1 MRRPERRLHLLLWIA
16 IAPAV
21 AAGLVLALRRAPAD
35 PVAELPGVIAADEE
49 R

>member
-1 MRRPERRLHLLLWIA
+1 MRRPQRRLHLLLWIA

-35 PVAELPGVIAADEE
+35 PVADLPGVVVTDRA